1 VTSESETAEV
11 DLEGAD
17 GESSAPVLTA
27 VEATDTAPT
36 HATDAGQTPAPM
48 PAPDAIRAA
57 AQRFAA
63 AGLASPRPDAEQL
76 AAHVLGVPRAR
87 LPLATFDALLL
98 ATFHE
103 LVDRRAAREPLQH
116 LIGTA
121 GFRHLELMVGP
132 GVFVPRPETEVVVE
146 AALDFLRSLPTERA
160 PLVVDLCTGSGTIA
174 FSVAH
179 EFPSAQVHA
188 VELDAGALE
197 WTRRNADRLGLP
209 VSLHSGDAEHALPEL
224 DGQFDLV
231 VSNPPYVA
239 EHEVADVDPEV
250 RDHDP
255 EVSLVAGPDGLDV
268 VRAVEKAAWRL
279 LRPGGMVIVEHSD
292 RQGTSAPAV
301 FAPRW
306 KDVQDRTDLTGR
318 DRFVTAVRP

>member
-1 VTSESETAEV
+1 VTSDRSGSAVPRHAEQS
-11 DLEGAD
+11 DD
-17 GESSAPVLTA
+17 QAPL
-27 VEATDTAPT
+27 
-36 HATDAGQTPAPM
+36 

-57 AQRFAA
+57 AESLTA
-63 AGLASPRPDAEQL
+63 AGLPSPRPDAEQL
-76 AAHVLGVPRAR
+76 AAHVLGVARAK
-87 LPLATFDALLL
+87 LPLARFDATLL
-98 ATFHE
+98 ATFRE
-103 LVDRRAAREPLQH
+103 LVDRRVAREPLQH
-116 LIGTA
+116 LLGTA

-146 AALDFLRSLPTERA
+146 EALAFLRSLPAEPR

-174 FSVAH
+174 FSLAH
-179 EFPSAQVHA
+179 EFPGADVHA
-188 VELDAGALE
+188 VELDPAALE

-209 VSLHSGDAEHALPEL
+209 VELHLGDAEHALPGL
-224 DGQFDLV
+224 DGRLDLV

-268 VRAVEKAAWRL
+268 IRAVERAAWRL
-279 LRPGGMVIVEHSD
+279 LRPGGLVVVEHSD
-292 RQGTSAPAV
+292 RQGQSAPAV

-306 KDVQDRTDLTGR
+306 NDVRDERDLTGR
-318 DRFVTAVRP
+318 DRYTVAVRP